1 MRLYILR
8 HGQTDLNSEK
18 RFQGHM
24 QTELND
30 IGIAQSEKVGELL
43 RERGIKFDKIYC
55 SPLER
60 AIKTA
65 EIATSETRDKF
76 IIDDDLTEIDFGIN
90 EGRKYEELQGSKN
103 NIFLSPGNYMPP
115 EGGES
120 LETLKF
126 RVKRFFER
134 VRDENNEG
142 NILAV
147 SHGTAIHMMLLY
159 MRGME
164 FSDLW
169 TEHVGNCNVTVVD
182 IEGWELKIRDDLQIE
197 TDKYVK

>member
-30 IGIAQSEKVGELL
+30 VGIAQSEKVGELL

-76 IIDDDLTEIDFGIN
+76 IIDDDLTEIDFGI
-90 EGRKYEELQGSKN
+90 
-103 NIFLSPGNYMPP
+103 
-115 EGGES
+115 
-120 LETLKF
+120 
-126 RVKRFFER
+126 
-134 VRDENNEG
+134 NEG